1 MMVQIQTHQH
11 QMMTLDQSSTT
22 MMICYLLRR
31 LQVQTLLLQYLEETG
46 QQVQYT
52 ITTDTTT
59 ETSTQWITAITS
71 DSSASNLFDATYV
84 MNKSH
89 MTYTNVSTT
98 MVVQG
103 PTVEP
108 TGNKST
114 SVFST
119 GDSYKWKYMYSLT
132 VDEQTNFLST
142 DFMHVSTES
151 TDYSTTTNAIEHVKI
166 TELRTGSATNGNIH
180 KRCNRVD
187 GSSGTVTVTVSG
199 NAVTAVTITGLRI
212 RVTHLQ
218 VLKQVRLV
226 TYLALT
232 STLLFHQRV
241 DVCYRRC
248 KRTWWILCNDEC

>member
-1 MMVQIQTHQH
+1 
-11 QMMTLDQSSTT
+11 MMTLDQSSTT
-22 MMICYLLRR
+22 MMICYQLRR

-71 DSSASNLFDATYV
+71 DSGASNLFDATFYV
-84 MNKSH
+84 MNS
-89 MTYTNVSTT
+89 TYDVYKCIDNNGGAAS
-98 MVVQG
+98 
-103 PTVEP
+103 TVEP

-151 TDYSTTTNAIEHVKI
+151 TDYSTTVQCNRTCKNY
-166 TELRTGSATNGNIH
+166 RFTGSGGTNGTYTNVAI
-180 KRCNRVD
+180 RGD
-187 GSSGTVTVTVSG
+187 GSSGTV
-199 NAVTAVTITGLRI
+199 
-212 RVTHLQ
+212 Q
-218 VLKQVRLV
+218 
-226 TYLALT
+226 
-232 STLLFHQRV
+232 
-241 DVCYRRC
+241 
-248 KRTWWILCNDEC
+248 